1 MPVEVVV
8 ETTILYKGN
17 NGSMAR
23 INCVHKFTSPTLTA
37 WNQIT

>member
-8 ETTILYKGN
+8 ETTILCKGSS
-17 NGSMAR
+17 GSMAR
-23 INCVHKFTSPTLTA
+23 INCVHTFTSPTLTA